1 MMVHIIGELATAEK
15 HMELRR
21 STMRNSKGGEE
32 YAHNKKEFRKARN
45 KVTALKRIINN

>member
-1 MMVHIIGELATAEK
+1 MVHIIGEIGTAEK

-21 STMRNSKGGEE
+21 STMRNSRDAEE

-45 KVTALKRIINN
+45 KVLALKQKINN